1 MGGSEEGEGEL
12 LDASTESG
20 LGGGA
25 IENPGGTLSH
35 SFQLRPLTEN
45 WFSRKSL
52 TTDMDNGHPTICT
65 NNVSK
70 KG

>member
-1 MGGSEEGEGEL
+1 MVGSGEGEGEL
-12 LDASTESG
+12 LDESTESG
-20 LGGGA
+20 LDGGA